1 MGLGFIVLTHGCV
14 DRGVDADSDLDFRQ
28 IHGSPHVLG

>member
-1 MGLGFIVLTHGCV
+1 MGLEFIVLTHRWV
-14 DRGVDADSDLDFRQ
+14 DRGVDADSDLEFRQ